1 MSQKN
6 SLMHAGRLKQPYRLR
21 NSFLI
26 VCLFLLV
33 LLSAIVGLGFG
44 SAGLGFDELFGG
56 LLQRVGYEQETT
68 IIYAVRLPRV
78 LAGLIAGV
86 GLSVS
91 GILLQTVTN
100 NALASPNIIGVNAGA
115 GFAVILFLFFFPMS
129 YTMLPFAAFFGAFL
143 TTLLILAVSHR
154 MNSSKTTVILA
165 GIAFTAI
172 LNAGIS
178 FISLLD
184 PDVFTSYRYFSVGGF
199 SGVGLTE
206 TGVPAVMILVCLIL
220 SMLISRRVNLL
231 CLGDS
236 MAASLGVRVNRL
248 RIFCLILASASAAAV
263 VSIAGLLG
271 FVGLIVPHIARRLVG
286 SDVRWLLPV
295 SALTGAALVVLS
307 DMLGRVLFAPTEL
320 PVGIILSLLGAP
332 FFFFLLMKR
341 KTDV

>member
-6 SLMHAGRLKQPYRLR
+6 SHSGRLKQPYRLR

-33 LLSAIVGLGFG
+33 LLSAIAGLGFG

-56 LLQRVGYEQETT
+56 LFQRIGYEQETT

-91 GILLQTVTN
+91 GVLLQTVTN

-129 YTMLPFAAFFGAFL
+129 YAMLPFAAFFGAFL

-154 MNSSKTTVILA
+154 MNSSKMTVILA

-178 FISLLD
+178 FFSLLD

-206 TGVPAVMILVCLIL
+206 TGIPAVMVLVCLIL